1 MNRIARGL
9 ALASLTL
16 LAAACRDRIDVAD
29 LETRVAED
37 LRTQYETTTF
47 EVSCPDDVEVG
58 KGTDFECTATGA
70 DGTSLTL
77 RMTQVDDQASVTYEI
92 VEG

>member
-9 ALASLTL
+9 ALASLML
-16 LAAACRDRIDVAD
+16 VAAACRDRIDVAD
-29 LETRVAED
+29 LETRVAQD
-37 LRTQYETTTF
+37 LRTQYQTTF
-47 EVSCPDDVEVG
+47 DVACPDDVEVG

-77 RMTQVDDQASVTYEI
+77 RMTQVDDQASVTYDI